1 MAAEACSGIDRL
13 EVAVVGSVM
22 RVFGRER
29 RRASPRRIR
38 RRSPLVASAAIWALF
53 VTAAVAKADVVELLS
68 GAKVEGR
75 IVARDEKSVSIE
87 TKIGDKTFTRTY
99 PLERVAALTVGDR
112 REVLASGRA
121 GSDGSGA
128 PGGSSGAG
136 GSNGSSGTSDR
147 AGTSGEAGRSKT
159 GESADA
165 KAGVSRT
172 KEEVERIIAQ
182 QGRTP
187 PDWFE
192 AAALNY
198 PKTLDLYWTSPPPRV
213 WDNQRYLGQYIWDI
227 INPNPSRWREGVK
240 LMHHVLSLN
249 QDRPEARR
257 RTMDELGRMYFILL
271 QDFARA
277 AFWWQQAQA
286 QRGDLSGSDGGVHLA
301 ECYWRLGNKQ
311 MAVELLE
318 KLPPNFSMIKLWA
331 DLGELDRALKLAEAN
346 ASGAYADIA
355 LLYAGDACRTCGK
368 YADALRY
375 YQRALQVPFSGRGK
389 GRYERNQRRAA
400 ANAEAI
406 KLFELLDLSKVP
418 DGTYR
423 ASSVGYEAD
432 VYVEVVVK
440 DHRIVSVRVTDHRE
454 KQYYASMT
462 EIPRRIVER
471 QTVRGIDAVSGAT
484 LTSEAIVNA
493 TAKALAAAMKK

>member
-1 MAAEACSGIDRL
+1 MSAEARSMIARM
-13 EVAVVGSVM
+13 EVLRSAARQTGQ
-22 RVFGRER
+22 RWFDGE
-29 RRASPRRIR
+29 ACRIR
-38 RRSPLVASAAIWALF
+38 LRLALVASAAMCGVFLI
-53 VTAAVAKADVVELLS
+53 TATGKADIVELLS

-112 REVLASGRA
+112 REVLSALS
-121 GSDGSGA
+121 SGSGKPA
-128 PGGSSGAG
+128 TDSRAAKTDEPANVVAGAG
-136 GSNGSSGTSDR
+136 
-147 AGTSGEAGRSKT
+147 
-159 GESADA
+159 
-165 KAGVSRT
+165 RT
-172 KEEVERIIAQ
+172 KQQVEALIAE

-187 PDWFE
+187 PEWFE
-192 AAALNY
+192 ATALNY

-227 INPNPSRWREGVK
+227 INPNPNRWREGVK
-240 LMHHVLSLN
+240 LMHHVLSVN
-249 QDRPEARR
+249 QDRSEARR

-318 KLPPNFSMIKLWA
+318 RLPPNFSMIKLWA
-331 DLGELDRALKLAEAN
+331 ELGELDRALKLAEAN
-346 ASGAYADIA
+346 ASGAYADVA

-406 KLFELLDLSKVP
+406 KLYELLDVNKVP

-423 ASSVGYEAD
+423 ASSIGYEAE
-432 VYVEVVVK
+432 VYVEVMVK

-471 QTVRGIDAVSGAT
+471 QTVKGIDAVSGAT

>member
-1 MAAEACSGIDRL
+1 MSAEARSMIARM
-13 EVAVVGSVM
+13 EVLRSAARQTGQ
-22 RVFGRER
+22 RWFDGE
-29 RRASPRRIR
+29 ACRIR
-38 RRSPLVASAAIWALF
+38 LRLALVASAAMCGVFLI
-53 VTAAVAKADVVELLS
+53 TATGKADIVELLS

-112 REVLASGRA
+112 REVLSALS
-121 GSDGSGA
+121 SGSGEPA
-128 PGGSSGAG
+128 TDSRAAKTDEPANVVAGAG
-136 GSNGSSGTSDR
+136 
-147 AGTSGEAGRSKT
+147 
-159 GESADA
+159 
-165 KAGVSRT
+165 RT
-172 KEEVERIIAQ
+172 KQQVEALIAE

-187 PDWFE
+187 PEWFE
-192 AAALNY
+192 ATALNY

-227 INPNPSRWREGVK
+227 INPNPNRWREGVK
-240 LMHHVLSLN
+240 LMHHVLSVN
-249 QDRPEARR
+249 QDRSEARR

-318 KLPPNFSMIKLWA
+318 RLPPNFSMIKLWA
-331 DLGELDRALKLAEAN
+331 ELGELDRALKLAEAN
-346 ASGAYADIA
+346 ASGAYADVA

-406 KLFELLDLSKVP
+406 KLYELLDVNKVP

-423 ASSVGYEAD
+423 ASSIGYEAE
-432 VYVEVVVK
+432 VYVEVMVK

-471 QTVRGIDAVSGAT
+471 QTVKGIDAVSGAT

>member
-1 MAAEACSGIDRL
+1 MSAEARSRIARSETEVVCSAAR
-13 EVAVVGSVM
+13 
-22 RVFGRER
+22 RKGRWGRDGAAR
-29 RRASPRRIR
+29 RMGW
-38 RRSPLVASAAIWALF
+38 RSPLIASATIWAVF
-53 VTAAVAKADVVELLS
+53 FIAAAAKADVVELLS

-87 TKIGDKTFTRTY
+87 TKIGGKTYTRTY

-121 GSDGSGA
+121 GSEGSGA
-128 PGGSSGAG
+128 TGGSSSAGGSSGAA
-136 GSNGSSGTSDR
+136 SSSGSCG
-147 AGTSGEAGRSKT
+147 AAAEPGRSNA
-159 GESADA
+159 GETAGA

-187 PDWFE
+187 PEWFE
-192 AAALNY
+192 ATALNY

-240 LMHHVLSLN
+240 LMHHVLSIN

-311 MAVELLE
+311 MAVDLLE
-318 KLPPNFSMIKLWA
+318 TLPPSFSMIKLWA

-471 QTVRGIDAVSGAT
+471 QTVKGIDAVSGAT

-493 TAKALAAAMKK
+493 TAKALAAAMKN

>member
-1 MAAEACSGIDRL
+1 MSSEARSMIARVEVVRSAARQTGQERRDREACRIGWRL
-13 EVAVVGSVM
+13 PPIACAAVWAVL
-22 RVFGRER
+22 
-29 RRASPRRIR
+29 
-38 RRSPLVASAAIWALF
+38 LVAG
-53 VTAAVAKADVVELLS
+53 VAVAKADVVELLS

-87 TKIGDKTFTRTY
+87 TKIGGKTFTRTY

-112 REVLASGRA
+112 REVLAGGKA
-121 GSDGSGA
+121 GSEGSGTT
-128 PGGSSGAG
+128 GGSSG
-136 GSNGSSGTSDR
+136 T
-147 AGTSGEAGRSKT
+147 GEASGSTGEPGRST
-159 GESADA
+159 AGESAGA
-165 KAGVSRT
+165 RTAASRT
-172 KEEVERIIAQ
+172 KEEVEKLIAQ

-192 AAALNY
+192 STALNY

-286 QRGDLSGSDGGVHLA
+286 QRGDLPGSDGGVHLA

-311 MAVELLE
+311 MAVELLQ
-318 KLPPNFSMIKLWA
+318 KLPTSFSMIKLWA

-346 ASGAYADIA
+346 ASGAYADVA
-355 LLYAGDACRTCGK
+355 LLYAGDACRLCGK
-368 YADALRY
+368 YAEALRY
-375 YQRALQVPFSGRGK
+375 YQRAMQVPFSGRGK

-406 KLFELLDLSKVP
+406 KLYELLDLSKVP

-423 ASSVGYEAD
+423 ASSVGYEAE

-471 QTVRGIDAVSGAT
+471 QTVKGIDAVSGAT
-484 LTSEAIVNA
+484 LTSDAIVNA

>member
-1 MAAEACSGIDRL
+1 MLSKVRGSGASDGFIGAIEMPAAKRRTRGEAWPNGRRL
-13 EVAVVGSVM
+13 IAVAWAAVW
-22 RVFGRER
+22 
-29 RRASPRRIR
+29 A
-38 RRSPLVASAAIWALF
+38 LVLVAASAAQ
-53 VTAAVAKADVVELLS
+53 ADVVELLS

-75 IVARDEKSVSIE
+75 IVARDAKSVSIE
-87 TKIGDKTFTRTY
+87 TKIGDKLFTRTY

-112 REVLASGRA
+112 REVISAGASG
-121 GSDGSGA
+121 
-128 PGGSSGAG
+128 
-136 GSNGSSGTSDR
+136 
-147 AGTSGEAGRSKT
+147 SGEPADGPGRSKT
-159 GESADA
+159 NEPSNMGGGEA
-165 KAGVSRT
+165 RT
-172 KEEVERIIAQ
+172 KQQVEAMIAEL
-182 QGRTP
+182 GRTP

-192 AAALNY
+192 STALNY
-198 PKTLDLYWTSPPPRV
+198 PKTLDLYWTSPPARV
-213 WDNQRYLGQYIWDI
+213 WDNQRYLGQYIWDVV
-227 INPNPSRWREGVK
+227 NPNPSRWREGVK

-271 QDFARA
+271 QDFGRA

-311 MAVELLE
+311 MAVELLQ

-331 DLGELDRALKLAEAN
+331 DMGELDRALKLADAN
-346 ASGAYADIA
+346 ASGAYADVA

-368 YADALRY
+368 YAEALRY
-375 YQRALQVPFSGRGK
+375 YQRAMQVPFSGRGK
-389 GRYERNQRRAA
+389 GRYERNMRRAA

-406 KLFELLDLSKVP
+406 KLYELLDLSKVP

-423 ASSVGYEAD
+423 ASSVGYEAE

-440 DHRIVSVRVTDHRE
+440 EHRIVSVRVTDHRE

-462 EIPRRIVER
+462 EVPRRIVER
-471 QTVRGIDAVSGAT
+471 QSVKGIDAVSGAT

>member
-1 MAAEACSGIDRL
+1 M
-13 EVAVVGSVM
+13 
-22 RVFGRER
+22 ER
-29 RRASPRRIR
+29 
-38 RRSPLVASAAIWALF
+38 
-53 VTAAVAKADVVELLS
+53 D
-68 GAKVEGR
+68 
-75 IVARDEKSVSIE
+75 
-87 TKIGDKTFTRTY
+87 
-99 PLERVAALTVGDR
+99 AALTVGDR
-112 REVLASGRA
+112 REVLSALS
-121 GSDGSGA
+121 SGSGKPA
-128 PGGSSGAG
+128 TDSRAAKTDEPANVVAGAG
-136 GSNGSSGTSDR
+136 
-147 AGTSGEAGRSKT
+147 
-159 GESADA
+159 
-165 KAGVSRT
+165 RT
-172 KEEVERIIAQ
+172 KQQVEALIAE

-187 PDWFE
+187 PEWFE
-192 AAALNY
+192 ATALNY

-227 INPNPSRWREGVK
+227 INPNPNRWREGVK
-240 LMHHVLSLN
+240 LMHHVLSVN
-249 QDRPEARR
+249 QDRSEARR

-318 KLPPNFSMIKLWA
+318 RLPPNFSMIKLWA
-331 DLGELDRALKLAEAN
+331 ELGELDRALKLAEAN
-346 ASGAYADIA
+346 ASGAYADVA

-406 KLFELLDLSKVP
+406 KLYELLDVNKVP

-423 ASSVGYEAD
+423 ASSIGYEAE
-432 VYVEVVVK
+432 VYVEVMVK

-471 QTVRGIDAVSGAT
+471 QTVKGIDAVSGAT

>member
-1 MAAEACSGIDRL
+1 MSAEARSMIARM
-13 EVAVVGSVM
+13 EVLRSAARQTGQ
-22 RVFGRER
+22 RWFDGE
-29 RRASPRRIR
+29 ACRIR
-38 RRSPLVASAAIWALF
+38 LRLALVASAAMCGVFLI
-53 VTAAVAKADVVELLS
+53 TATGKADIVELLS
-68 GAKVEGR
+68 GTKVEGR

-112 REVLASGRA
+112 REVLSALS
-121 GSDGSGA
+121 SGSGEPA
-128 PGGSSGAG
+128 TDSRAAKTDEPANVVAGAG
-136 GSNGSSGTSDR
+136 
-147 AGTSGEAGRSKT
+147 
-159 GESADA
+159 
-165 KAGVSRT
+165 RT
-172 KEEVERIIAQ
+172 KQQVEALIAE

-187 PDWFE
+187 PEWFE
-192 AAALNY
+192 ATALNY
-198 PKTLDLYWTSPPPRV
+198 PKTLDLYWTSPPSRV

-227 INPNPSRWREGVK
+227 INPNPNRWREGVK
-240 LMHHVLSLN
+240 LMHHVLSVN
-249 QDRPEARR
+249 QDRSEARR

-318 KLPPNFSMIKLWA
+318 RLPPNFSMIKLWA
-331 DLGELDRALKLAEAN
+331 ELGELDRALKLAEAN
-346 ASGAYADIA
+346 ASGAYADVA

-406 KLFELLDLSKVP
+406 KLYELLDVNKVP
-418 DGTYR
+418 DGNYR
-423 ASSVGYEAD
+423 ASSIGYEAE
-432 VYVEVVVK
+432 VYVEVMVK

-471 QTVRGIDAVSGAT
+471 QTVKGIDAVSGAT